1 MMPADKNGSVKLKN
15 GRAVI
20 NVGTMKNPGFR
31 DCRLVAVVN
40 GKTYKHHV
48 KVGFSPEKL
57 QPYTEL
63 PDDFLQKRL
72 TVIWLSCNAS
82 APVRIFTVILP
93 VQKLQ
98 GNILWYCALREL
110 E

>member
-1 MMPADKNGSVKLKN
+1 
-15 GRAVI
+15 
-20 NVGTMKNPGFR
+20 MKNPGFR

-63 PDDFLQKRL
+63 PDDFNQFWQK
-72 TVIWLSCNAS
+72 IWKMRHG
-82 APVRIFTVILP
+82 VR
-93 VQKLQ
+93 
-98 GNILWYCALREL
+98 
-110 E
+110 